1 MGEKYHISRPISCFI
16 FRSISW
22 ISPLACRYLCA
33 TPCVPP
39 LACHP
44 LRATPWMPPPGC
56 RPLDAAPWM
65 PPPWMPPLA
74 TLLLRVELVVLR
86 VVVVLFNDDVELS
99 LICEHIANKEGT
111 TITANRSCIARYCV
125 QISALLIPRR

>member
-1 MGEKYHISRPISCFI
+1 MGEKCGISRPIYCY
-16 FRSISW
+16 ISW
-22 ISPLACRYLCA
+22 
-33 TPCVPP
+33 TPP
-39 LACHP
+39 LDATLGCHP
-44 LRATPWMPPPGC
+44 LFATPWMPPP
-56 RPLDAAPWM
+56 
-65 PPPWMPPLA
+65 A

-86 VVVVLFNDDVELS
+86 VVVVLLNDDVELS

>member
-1 MGEKYHISRPISCFI
+1 MWYF
-16 FRSISW
+16 
-22 ISPLACRYLCA
+22 SPYFLLYLSLYFLDFTPCLPLLDA
-33 TPCVPP
+33 TPCLPP
-39 LACHP
+39 LVCHP
-44 LRATPWMPPPGC
+44 LLATLGC
-56 RPLDAAPWM
+56 RHLCHPLLAT
-65 PPPWMPPLA
+65 PWMPPLA

-86 VVVVLFNDDVELS
+86 VVVVLLNDDVELS

>member
-1 MGEKYHISRPISCFI
+1 MWYF
-16 FRSISW
+16 
-22 ISPLACRYLCA
+22 SPYFLLYLSLYFLDF
-33 TPCVPP
+33 TPCLP
-39 LACHP
+39 LFVCHP
-44 LRATPWMPPPGC
+44 SRATPRVPLLLATLAC
-56 RPLDAAPWM
+56 RPLDAA
-65 PPPWMPPLA
+65 PWMPPLA

-125 QISALLIPRR
+125 QIPRR